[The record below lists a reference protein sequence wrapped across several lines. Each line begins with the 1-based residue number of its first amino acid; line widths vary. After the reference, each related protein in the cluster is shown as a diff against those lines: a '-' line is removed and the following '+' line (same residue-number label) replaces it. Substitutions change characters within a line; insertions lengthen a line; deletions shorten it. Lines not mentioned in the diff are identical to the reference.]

1 MAGPVR
7 AQVGRPIDFRL
18 HIGNVGRPVRLV
30 QPGANKA
37 HSYVIDR
44 SGWTELNLPP
54 APRGMQRFVY
64 IDLVSRGSFGLI
76 EQRRR
81 YRCWLDPPVAV
92 APPPIAHLLSWP
104 PRHAAVTGQ
113 ANATIRG
120 EDLFRSIREYRR
132 GDPMRSVHWPST
144 ARHGGLMVQE
154 RDGQG
159 TFHLRLVVH
168 TPVPGPAAEICLG
181 RALWLGLDVLRRG
194 WTVELVTVEPAWG
207 PPPPQR
213 LVRPTGALPRMAG
226 GVGAMVVVA
235 AAVDELGLRERLARA
250 GFGPIPPP
258 ASGPLT
264 RVISPLGDLWL

>member
-1 MAGPVR
+1 VGVGGNPGAVEQSRLGRGGRFSALLMAGMLFLVVSFWFSTRSRLAPTVVGGTIVALLVADWRNARRNLDRLEVGMAGPVR

-120 EDLFRSIREYRR
+120 EDLFRSIREYPRR
-132 GDPMRSVHWPST
+132 SDAVRALAKHRPPRWAHGAGARWSGDVSPST
-144 ARHGGLMVQE
+144 GCAYAS
-154 RDGQG
+154 
-159 TFHLRLVVH
+159 
-168 TPVPGPAAEICLG
+168 PGASSG
-181 RALWLGLDVLRRG
+181 D
-194 WTVELVTVEPAWG
+194 
-207 PPPPQR
+207 
-213 LVRPTGALPRMAG
+213 LPRSSI
-226 GVGAMVVVA
+226 VA
-235 AAVDELGLRERLARA
+235 R
-250 GFGPIPPP
+250 
-258 ASGPLT
+258 T
-264 RVISPLGDLWL
+264 RRSAPWLDG